1 MKKKFTIA
9 VLTAMSIFS
18 YAQVGIN
25 TTTPNGATVLDIHSN
40 EKGILIP
47 KLTDVQRDT
56 NLADNNP
63 ATVPPAGVANAALT
77 EGTLIFNTTSNAFQY
92 WDGTLWR
99 QFFVATSSVAGNDGV
114 VKILSGGTGQVKPVL
129 NLQAAHGT
137 YGPEQQVL
145 YQIPLNF
152 APSPTT
158 SWPETTP
165 DVADKTPYIYLN
177 SPSGRFRENEIG
189 GQVHIWRLVVFANA
203 GSGATGSINA
213 KFQNTVSGFIVNSIG
228 MVPAASNFSPG
239 NVVTFYFYTIADPD
253 SLAPGQGYQ
262 LTLSA
267 DINVN
272 VTIDSFTR
280 VSLFK
285 D

>member
-9 VLTAMSIFS
+9 VLTAMSIFVH
-18 YAQVGIN
+18 AQVGIN

-47 KLTDVQRDT
+47 KLTDSQRDT
-56 NLADNNP
+56 KLADNNP
-63 ATVPPAGVANAALT
+63 ATIPPAGVANPALT
-77 EGTLIFNTTSNAFQY
+77 EGTLIFNTTANAFQY
-92 WDGTLWR
+92 WDGTLWK
-99 QFFVATSSVAGNDGV
+99 QLFVPTSSTAGNDGV
-114 VKILSGGTGQVKPVL
+114 VKILSGGAGQVKPTL
-129 NLQAAHGT
+129 YLKAARGT
-137 YGPEQQVL
+137 YGPEQQVF
-145 YQIPLNF
+145 YQTPLNF
-152 APSPTT
+152 APPPTT

-165 DVADKTPYIYLN
+165 DVADKTPYIYLD
-177 SPSGRFRENEIG
+177 SPNGRFRENDIG
-189 GQVHIWRLVVFANA
+189 GQVHIWRLVLYANA
-203 GSGATGSINA
+203 DAASIGSINA

-253 SLAPGQGYQ
+253 SLAPGQGYK

-267 DINVN
+267 DIDVR
-272 VTIDSFTR
+272 VTVDSFTR